1 MAIDGT
7 RCGTT
12 AGWGRH
18 QRHDERPCDACARAK
33 AEYDKR
39 WSSAPRRRQIER
51 LNATAQGRALRELS
65 KRYPDEYR
73 QLYLQHKAEL
83 LAVAELA
90 PTNGGRPVEGAA

>member
-1 MAIDGT
+1 MPTDKA

-12 AGWGRH
+12 TGYSWH

-33 AEYDKR
+33 ADYDTR
-39 WSSAPRRRQIER
+39 WSSAPRRRQIDR

-65 KRYPDEYR
+65 KRYPHDYR
-73 QLYLQHKAEL
+73 QLYLQHKSEL

-90 PTNGGRPVEGAA
+90 PTKSDQLAEGAA